1 LAAGSVIMGVHHNQ
15 DIRWMGGLR
24 KYMPITWITSLLGSL
39 ALIGTPLFS
48 GFYSKDEIIMAV
60 HASSLPA
67 ASFAYFAVLA
77 GVFVTAFYSF
87 RMYFLVF
94 HGAERFEQNPD
105 SHHHGHDD
113 HHGAHHKPHES
124 PWVVTLPLVLLAI
137 PSVFIGFLT
146 IGPMLFGDL
155 FKDSILVNS
164 EIHKAMDVLREE
176 FHGPWQLATHGLMAA
191 PFWLALSGV
200 ASAYYLYMVN
210 PSLPEAIK
218 QRMSPIYKLLDNK
231 YYMDWFNEN
240 ILAAGARGLGVVLWK
255 VGDQAIIDGACV
267 NGSWR
272 IVGWFSGVVRKVQT
286 GYLYDYALTM
296 VLGVFV
302 LMTYFV
308 WLK

>member
-1 LAAGSVIMGVHHNQ
+1 
-15 DIRWMGGLR
+15 
-24 KYMPITWITSLLGSL
+24 
-39 ALIGTPLFS
+39 
-48 GFYSKDEIIMAV
+48 
-60 HASSLPA
+60 
-67 ASFAYFAVLA
+67 
-77 GVFVTAFYSF
+77 
-87 RMYFLVF
+87 
-94 HGAERFEQNPD
+94 
-105 SHHHGHDD
+105 
-113 HHGAHHKPHES
+113 
-124 PWVVTLPLVLLAI
+124 VTLPLVLLAI

-155 FKDSILVNS
+155 FKDAMLVNS
-164 EIHKAMDVLREE
+164 EIHKAMDMLREE

-218 QRMSPIYKLLDNK
+218 QRMSAIYKLLDNK

-272 IVGWFSGVVRKVQT
+272 IVGWFSGVIRKVQT